1 MNKEDIIF
9 KLIGYIEDCFSLS
22 SVSLSEHSTL
32 ADFEPDE
39 LDLNLFGM
47 EICMDFAVVIEEVYG
62 DKLLTTPIYEIAEYI
77 KKNGIQNK
85 NN

>member
-1 MNKEDIIF
+1 MSKEDIIQR
-9 KLIGYIEDCFSLS
+9 LISYIEDCFNLS

-47 EICMDFAVVIEEVYG
+47 EICIDFALVIEEVYG

-77 KKNGIQNK
+77 EKHGKHK
-85 NN
+85 